1 MLLFSVYY
9 VLCCVKNMLLLF
21 SALVT
26 VQLIGHVHV
35 YALTSAAALT
45 AVWLGLVL
53 LYVHRGEVAY

>member
-26 VQLIGHVHV
+26 LQLISHVHV
-35 YALTSAAALT
+35 YALISAAALT
-45 AVWLGLVL
+45 AGYSLAICSGS
-53 LYVHRGEVAY
+53 